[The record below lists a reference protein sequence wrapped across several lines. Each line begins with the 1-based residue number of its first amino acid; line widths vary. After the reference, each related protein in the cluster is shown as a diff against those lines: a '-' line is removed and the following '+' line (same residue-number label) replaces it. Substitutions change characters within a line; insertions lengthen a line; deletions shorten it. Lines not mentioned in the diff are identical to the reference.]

1 MEKISVSSG
10 LVVPLQR
17 ILVGSL
23 VALTGS
29 LGASRPAAAQAA
41 VAAATAPAAAPDADA
56 DLADLNLENLLRLKV
71 ITASGGVA
79 EASDLA
85 PANVF
90 TILAS
95 EIASQGWR
103 SVAEVLDHVPGLY
116 IVDDYVT
123 QNVAVRGASGGLRAG
138 SRIMKVMINGTDV
151 SFRPDNNALIGPEFI
166 PIEVV
171 ERIEIARGPLSAL
184 YGANA
189 FLATVNVVT
198 IDPDRVGGRVD
209 GAGLARPHSGGTSI
223 GLGAAGVVTGKVGE
237 HLKLLLSTSYD
248 HIDRGGLTIQRTFN
262 QTPGNSPKLGLTSG
276 TDLSRPV
283 SIFGRLTGT
292 TANFGDVSLQG
303 GLQQSD
309 NNGNFQL
316 GSVLTN
322 RTREVLRNLWVEG
335 QHNGRWTKLISTSL
349 AIGYSHGAPTSADQL
364 YVTSTTDTYNS
375 YFTRNFGYDAV
386 DAKLSLTVTPR
397 TNLRLTAGVD
407 TSRESHDALSYQQHY
422 TAAENGHLPGE
433 VVDINPTNGPSNITV
448 TKLAPNLH
456 ASYDPISSVR
466 VSADGRVDF
475 INLFDKQWS
484 WRAAAG
490 WRILPKLVVK
500 IIGGRA
506 FQTPSTVFLYAHSG
520 FGTADIIGSRNVPSG
535 PELVPQV
542 VQSGELVLN
551 YLVGEHVSINGSGY
565 YQSIDNQIAAFSNA
579 AGYYARNQ
587 GTAKSAGGELNVT
600 ARFWRLEPYVRISQ
614 QRFLNHPTRGQVDPG
629 PIVPPP
635 LVPAFWAMAGLRAT
649 VPSPHL
655 TFDATWR
662 GVGERGASQS
672 NISLNSGRS
681 YALPGYYKQF
691 DLAATATF
699 TPLGKGHDTR
709 VTFAVRNLL
718 DQIHSEPGFGG
729 IDIPSLGRIFQLGLS
744 QAY

>member
-1 MEKISVSSG
+1 LEKISISSSS
-10 LVVPLQR
+10 VVPLQR

-23 VALTGS
+23 VALAGS
-29 LGASRPAAAQAA
+29 LGASQPAAAQAA
-41 VAAATAPAAAPDADA
+41 VTASASAGAGDDA

-90 TILAS
+90 TILS
-95 EIASQGWR
+95 TEIADQGWR
-103 SVAEVLDHVPGLY
+103 SVAEVLEHVPGLY

-151 SFRPDNNALIGPEFI
+151 SFRPDLNALIGPEFI

-171 ERIEIARGPLSAL
+171 ERIEVARGPLSAL

-198 IDPDRVGGRVD
+198 IDPERLGGRVD
-209 GAGLARPHSGGTSI
+209 GAGSARPHSGGTSI
-223 GLGAAGVVTGKVGE
+223 GLGGSGVVTGKIGE

-262 QTPGNSPKLGLTSG
+262 QNMTNSPKLGLTSG

-283 SIFGRLTGT
+283 SLFGRLTGT

-303 GLQQSD
+303 GLQQAD
-309 NNGNFQL
+309 AQGNFQV
-316 GSVLTN
+316 GSVLTG

-349 AIGYSHGAPTSADQL
+349 TLGYAHGAPTGDDKL
-364 YVTSTTDTYNS
+364 YLTSTTDTYNS
-375 YFTRNFGYDAV
+375 YFTRNFGYDAA
-386 DAKLSLTVTPR
+386 DLKGSFTVTPR
-397 TNLRLTAGVD
+397 TNLRLTVGLEY
-407 TSRESHDALSYQQHY
+407 SRESEDTLSYRQHY
-422 TAAENGHLPGE
+422 TAPENGHVAGE
-433 VVDINPTNGPSNITV
+433 VVDINPTNGPNNVSV

-466 VSADGRVDF
+466 LSADGRVDF
-475 INLFDKQWS
+475 INQFDKQVS

-500 IIGGRA
+500 VIGGRA
-506 FQTPSTVFLYAHSG
+506 FQTPSMVFLYAHGG
-520 FGTADIIGSRNVPSG
+520 FGTADVIGARNVNAQ
-535 PELVPQV
+535 LAPQV

-551 YLVGEHVSINGSGY
+551 YLIGEHLVINAAGY
-565 YQSIDNQIAAFSNA
+565 YQSIANQIIFVTNG
-579 AGYYARNQ
+579 AGFVPRNQ
-587 GTAKSAGGELNVT
+587 GTADSAGGELNING
-600 ARFWRLEPYVRISQ
+600 RFWRLEPYARISQ
-614 QRFLNHPTRGQVDPG
+614 QKLLTQQTRSIADQG
-629 PIVPPP
+629 PHVPPP
-635 LVPAFWAMAGLRAT
+635 FVPLFWAMAGLRAT

-655 TFDATWR
+655 TFDASWR
-662 GVGERGASQS
+662 IVGERGASQD
-672 NISLNSGRS
+672 NIFLNNNQS
-681 YALPGYYKQF
+681 YALPGYQQF
-691 DLAATATF
+691 DLAATAAF
-699 TPLGKGHDTR
+699 SPLGKGHDTR
-709 VTFAVRNLL
+709 VVFAVRNLL
-718 DQIHSEPGFGG
+718 DERHSEPGFRG
-729 IDIPSLGRIFQLGLS
+729 IDVPSMGRIFQLGLS